1 MPNPIALIFLN
12 HTLSELG
19 TYGHSPFA
27 VILNG
32 GLFFWQ
38 LKSRLLLFVFVTT
51 GDIFLGISLF
61 YQSGMHFFS
70 FSERGIISGERVS
83 LARFRAEMVFLSG
96 KFKCDFLLSF
106 SFFRQVS
113 FWSLDWVVSPHCA
126 VQHDDVS
133 VCAAIGF
140 RFDRRR

>member
-1 MPNPIALIFLN
+1 MPNPIALIFKSYPKRIGDLWSF
-12 HTLSELG
+12 TFCCDPQRGIVL
-19 TYGHSPFA
+19 
-27 VILNG
+27 
-32 GLFFWQ
+32 WQ
-38 LKSRLLLFVFVTT
+38 FKSRLLLLVFVTT
-51 GDIFLGISLF
+51 GDIFLGIPLL
-61 YQSGMHFFS
+61 YQSGMHFFGL
-70 FSERGIISGERVS
+70 SERGIISGERVS
-83 LARFRAEMVFLSG
+83 PARFRAEMVFLSG
-96 KFKCDFLLSF
+96 KFKCNFLLSF